1 MNEKEA
7 WVTIA
12 KFLFIVFASVCAIAG
27 GCAKA
32 RGDDGIWGTN
42 GEWQGHT
49 TDNGSYSSLWGQN
62 GEWQGHIQ
70 NDWVNPYVPKID
82 RGRD

>member
-1 MNEKEA
+1 MTDHEA
-7 WVTIA
+7 RIVLGKLAFIA
-12 KFLFIVFASVCAIAG
+12 IASWFAIAG

-42 GEWQGHT
+42 GEWQGHA

-62 GEWQGHIQ
+62 GEWMGFIQ
-70 NDWVNPYVPKID
+70 KDWVNPYVPKID

>member
-1 MNEKEA
+1 MNTKEA
-7 WVTIA
+7 SIVLGKLAFIFIA
-12 KFLFIVFASVCAIAG
+12 SWFAIAG